1 MKALVKKSAGIGN
14 LEILEVPEPKPSSA
28 EVKIEVKAAAI
39 CGTDIHIYYDE
50 YVNCPPVVL
59 GHEMAGIVVEIG
71 KDVKKVKVGD
81 RVTSETFKYTCGT
94 CYFCQIGQIAHCPKR
109 LSMGIHVDGAFAK
122 YVIQREES
130 IHILP
135 DNIDFKAGA
144 LSEPL
149 ATAVH
154 SIYERAN
161 ILPGDTVMISGPGPI
176 GLLCL
181 QAVKN
186 LNATVILCGVTKDEN
201 RLAFGKKL
209 GADYAINVEK
219 NFSDLIDLIK
229 DLTSGLGVDTAV
241 ECAGVKASLDQ
252 CINGVRK
259 GGQIIGVGL
268 FGKNIEINIDLTV
281 IKEINIKP
289 SFTYRHETWERS
301 MRLLKENKIKT
312 APLVSGEF
320 ALKDWAEAFEAF
332 KENRGYKYLLI
343 PS

>member
-14 LEILEVPEPKPSSA
+14 IELMEVHEPKPKST

-50 YVNCPPVVL
+50 YPNCPPVIL
-59 GHEMAGIVVEIG
+59 GHEMAGIVVEVG
-71 KDVKKVKVGD
+71 KDVKKVKIGD

-109 LSMGIHVDGAFAK
+109 LSMGVHVDGTFTK
-122 YVIQREES
+122 YLIQREES
-130 IHILP
+130 IHLLP
-135 DNIDFKAGA
+135 DNIEFGAGA

-161 ILPGDTVMISGPGPI
+161 IIPGDIVMISGPGPI

-186 LNATVILCGVTKDEN
+186 LNATVILCGITKDEN
-201 RLAFGKKL
+201 RLVFGKKL
-209 GADYAINVEK
+209 GADYTINVEK
-219 NFSDLIDLIK
+219 DSLNLIQ
-229 DLTSGLGVDTAV
+229 DLTNGLGVDTAI
-241 ECAGVKASLDQ
+241 ECAGAKASLDQ
-252 CINGVRK
+252 CINLVRK
-259 GGQIIGVGL
+259 GGQLIKVGL
-268 FGKNIEINIDLTV
+268 YGRNVEINIDQTV
-281 IKEINIKP
+281 IKELNIKP
-289 SFTYRHETWERS
+289 SFTYRHETWERA
-301 MRLLKENKIKT
+301 MKLLREDKIKT

-320 ALKDWAEAFEAF
+320 TLKDWEKAFEAV
-332 KENRGYKYLLI
+332 KENKGLKYLLI
-343 PS
+343 PM

>member
-14 LEILEVPEPKPSSA
+14 IELMEVPEPTPKPT

-39 CGTDIHIYYDE
+39 CGTDIHIFYDE
-50 YVNCPPVVL
+50 YPNCPPVIL
-59 GHEMAGIVVEIG
+59 GHEMAGIVVEVG
-71 KDVKKVKVGD
+71 KDVKKVKLGD

-94 CYFCQIGQIAHCPKR
+94 CYFCQIGQIALCPKR
-109 LSMGIHVDGAFAK
+109 LSMGVHVDGAFTK
-122 YVIQREES
+122 YLIQREES

-135 DNIDFKAGA
+135 DNVEFSAGA

-154 SIYERAN
+154 STYERAN

-186 LNATVILCGVTKDEN
+186 LNATVVLCGVTKDEN

-209 GADYAINVEK
+209 GADYTINVEK
-219 NFSDLIDLIK
+219 DSLNLIQ
-229 DLTSGLGVDTAV
+229 DLTNGLGVDTAI

-252 CINGVRK
+252 CINLVRK
-259 GGQIIGVGL
+259 GGQLIKVGL
-268 FGKNIEINIDLTV
+268 YGRNVEINIDQTV
-281 IKEINIKP
+281 IKELNIKP
-289 SFTYRHETWERS
+289 SFTYRHETWERALK
-301 MRLLKENKIKT
+301 LLKEDKIKT
-312 APLVSGEF
+312 APLVSGKFPIKEWE
-320 ALKDWAEAFEAF
+320 KAFEAV
-332 KENRGYKYLLI
+332 KANKGYKYLII
-343 PS
+343 PDD

>member
-1 MKALVKKSAGIGN
+1 MKALVKRSAGIGN
-14 LEILEVPEPKPSSA
+14 LELMEVPEPKPESK

-39 CGTDIHIYYDE
+39 CGTDIHIFYDE

-59 GHEMAGIVVEIG
+59 GHEMAGIVVEVG
-71 KDVKKVKVGD
+71 ENVKKVKVGD

-109 LSMGIHVDGAFAK
+109 LSMGIHVDGAFTK
-122 YVIQREES
+122 YLIQREES

-135 DNIDFKAGA
+135 DNIEFSAGA

-154 SIYERAN
+154 SVYERAN

-186 LNATVILCGVTKDEN
+186 LNVTVILCGVTNDEN

-209 GADYAINVEK
+209 GADHIINVEK
-219 NFSDLIDLIK
+219 DSLGLIK
-229 DLTSGLGVDTAV
+229 DLTADLGVDAAI
-241 ECAGVKASLDQ
+241 ECAGAKASLDQ
-252 CINGVRK
+252 CINLLRK
-259 GGQIIGVGL
+259 GGQLIEVGL
-268 FGKNIEINIDLTV
+268 FGKNIEINIDQTV
-281 IKEINIKP
+281 IKELEIKP
-289 SFTYRHETWERS
+289 SFTYQHKTWERA
-301 MRLLKENKIKT
+301 MKLLKEDKIKIE
-312 APLVSGEF
+312 PLVSGEF
-320 ALKDWAEAFEAF
+320 YLKDWEEAFEAV

-343 PS
+343 PE

>member
-14 LEILEVPEPKPSSA
+14 IELMEVPEPKPGST

-50 YVNCPPVVL
+50 YPNCPPVIL

-71 KDVKKVKVGD
+71 KDVKKVKIGD

-109 LSMGIHVDGAFAK
+109 LSMGVHVDGAFAK
-122 YVIQREES
+122 YLIQREES

-135 DNIDFKAGA
+135 DNIEFSAGA

-186 LNATVILCGVTKDEN
+186 LNATVVLCGVTKDEN
-201 RLAFGKKL
+201 RLALGKKL
-209 GADYAINVEK
+209 GADFVLNVEK
-219 NFSDLIDLIK
+219 DSLDLIK
-229 DLTSGLGVDTAV
+229 DLTCGLGVDIAI

-252 CINGVRK
+252 CINLVRK
-259 GGQIIGVGL
+259 GGQLIEVGL
-268 FGKNIEINIDLTV
+268 FGKNVEINIDQTV
-281 IKEINIKP
+281 IKELNIKP
-289 SFTYRHETWERS
+289 CFTYRHETWERAIK
-301 MRLLKENKIKT
+301 LLREGKMKT
-312 APLVSGEF
+312 APLISGEF
-320 ALKDWAEAFEAF
+320 PLKEWEKAFEAV
-332 KENRGYKYLLI
+332 KTNKGYKYLII
-343 PS
+343 PDD